1 MVVGVVVVLFC
12 FIFDEIIEEVEKD
25 LLCNFCSLIKS
36 SYGFGKIDK
45 CFYFYFLD
53 LVVGEIICDGKKKM
67 YEYMVEFKFVYVM

>member
-25 LLCNFCSLIKS
+25 LLCNFCLLIKS

-45 CFYFYFLD
+45 CFYFYFFD